1 MDRLIKSLTIRN
13 PYGDTAM
20 KSPSE
25 LPWWAP
31 LPAPVV
37 WGVMV
42 SWIPLSA
49 PVMAGIT
56 FGLAA
61 YVGLNYVLDRPS
73 VGESA

>member
-1 MDRLIKSLTIRN
+1 
-13 PYGDTAM
+13 
-20 KSPSE
+20 
-25 LPWWAP
+25 
-31 LPAPVV
+31 
-37 WGVMV
+37 MV